1 MDRTTAEVV
10 KSMNKEAKGQRFDG
24 ISLDHGRPARGIELA
39 GSSHS
44 CQYISQQKQKVDGEP
59 FSLVTGMS

>member
-1 MDRTTAEVV
+1 
-10 KSMNKEAKGQRFDG
+10 MNKEAMGQKIDG
-24 ISLDHGRPARGIELA
+24 ISLDHGRRAHGIEVA
-39 GSSHS
+39 GSYHS